1 MGGVKVRKGSY
12 KRKPPKRDTGEPERK
27 RKYKPKI
34 CPCRHC
40 GRTLTIRSRGLCQTC
55 FDRPGVKENYPHLP
69 SRFSA
74 YLSNPG
80 HRLTGLTD
88 STGAIVDDPEPTG
101 AVPGTDEKIR
111 VLARRASKG
120 YSLFHPLDS
129 IELAGNGRRG
139 QYDEGRSRSEA

>member
-1 MGGVKVRKGSY
+1 MEGVKVRKGPY
-12 KRKPPKRDTGEPERK
+12 KKKPPKRDTGEVGRK

-55 FDRPGVKENYPHLP
+55 FDRPGVKESYPHLP
-69 SRFSA
+69 SPFNA
-74 YLSNPG
+74 YMTRAG
-80 HRLTGLTD
+80 HRLTG
-88 STGAIVDDPEPTG
+88 SGADDPQPTS

-111 VLARRASKG
+111 VLEYRASQG

-139 QYDEGRSRSEA
+139 QHDEGRSRSEA